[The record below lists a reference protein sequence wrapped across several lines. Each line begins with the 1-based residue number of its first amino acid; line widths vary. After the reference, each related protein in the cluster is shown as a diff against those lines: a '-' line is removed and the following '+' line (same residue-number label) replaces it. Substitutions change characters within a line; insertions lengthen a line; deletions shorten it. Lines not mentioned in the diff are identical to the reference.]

1 MARTQQLMDVL
12 QADLVRVTLPL
23 CLSGEVITTPL
34 HVVMLQVFHQIQLL
48 QAHLQSTSAI
58 QIVQQCTLNI
68 VQMVDLP
75 GKQVPEGV
83 RQLKQL
89 AVFHQVQ
96 RIKLECELLVLQL
109 MVILDIQIQLQ

>member
-1 MARTQQLMDVL
+1 MATMLRLTVARQVDLAQVIQL
-12 QADLVRVTLPL
+12 Q
-23 CLSGEVITTPL
+23 CLNGEVITTHL
-34 HVVMLQVFHQIQLL
+34 LVAMLRVFHQIQLL

-96 RIKLECELLVLQL
+96 RIKLE
-109 MVILDIQIQLQ
+109 